1 MSASENTESSRRITV
16 RLKGRLKTEFER
28 ALENMSA
35 TEIVTAA
42 LTQYLL
48 IGQGYVTQP
57 EVEKCI
63 RDILEQRKV

>member
-42 LTQYLL
+42 LTQYLM
-48 IGQGYVTQP
+48 IGRENVMRPNTNEYEAPSIT
-57 EVEKCI
+57 EKN
-63 RDILEQRKV
+63 

>member
-1 MSASENTESSRRITV
+1 MNASENAENSRRITV
-16 RLKGRLKTEFER
+16 RLKGRLKTEFEK

-48 IGQGYVTQP
+48 IGRENV
-57 EVEKCI
+57 I
-63 RDILEQRKV
+63 RPSMSESAALSTAKKS

>member
-1 MSASENTESSRRITV
+1 MNASENTESSRRITV

-42 LTQYLL
+42 LTQYLM
-48 IGQGYVTQP
+48 IGRENVMRPNTNEYEALP
-57 EVEKCI
+57 
-63 RDILEQRKV
+63 